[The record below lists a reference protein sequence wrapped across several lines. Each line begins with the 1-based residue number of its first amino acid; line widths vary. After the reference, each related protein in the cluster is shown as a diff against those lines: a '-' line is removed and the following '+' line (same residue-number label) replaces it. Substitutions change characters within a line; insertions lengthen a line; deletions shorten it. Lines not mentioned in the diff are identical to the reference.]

1 MINSIANKDRE
12 NRRGIFAA
20 ELQGDG
26 DSNVHMLTN

>member
-1 MINSIANKDRE
+1 MNRITNKDCE